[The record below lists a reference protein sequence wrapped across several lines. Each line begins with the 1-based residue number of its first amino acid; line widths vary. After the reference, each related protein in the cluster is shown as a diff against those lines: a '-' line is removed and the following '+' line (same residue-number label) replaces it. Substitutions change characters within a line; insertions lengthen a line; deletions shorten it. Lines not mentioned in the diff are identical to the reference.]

1 MERNLIEHKTGNLDP
16 EIGKEIVEDI
26 KKLQEEFETDIIT
39 SLDQINKLEKE
50 AELKTKLEKEAID
63 FYIEKC
69 INNLNTWIVVA
80 HHVHPTEEESLNLMF
95 KIMDTLKEL
104 GYKYERSYNKLKVYV
119 NE

>member
-39 SLDQINKLEKE
+39 YLDQIN
-50 AELKTKLEKEAID
+50 KLEKEAID

-80 HHVHPTEEESLNLMF
+80 HYVHPTEEESLNLMF
-95 KIMDTLKEL
+95 KIMGTLKEL